1 MSRTEHRLAQLAAMT
16 SAELQTEWQTCFEE
30 AAPALPLSLLR
41 RALAHHM
48 QEKVHGALPASAA
61 QMLDALARD
70 PSAKVSDP
78 AIQLKTGTR
87 LLREWNGK
95 VHAVLVMEN
104 DFLLEGRRHASL
116 SEVARSITGARW
128 SGPRFF
134 GLKRRP
140 PPPSRNEAAHG

>member
-1 MSRTEHRLAQLAAMT
+1 MSCTDHQLNQLAAMT
-16 SAELQTEWQTCFEE
+16 SAELHAEWRICFGE

-41 RALAHHM
+41 RALAHHV
-48 QEKVHGALPASAA
+48 QEKIHGALPASAA

-70 PSAKVSDP
+70 PSAKVTNP

-95 VHAVLVMEN
+95 VHAVLVTE
-104 DFLLEGRRHASL
+104 DGFLLDGRRHASL

-140 PPPSRNEAAHG
+140 PPPSRKESSHG